1 MYMHIVV
8 YADYIL
14 RTFASIYVRIVG
26 AALSG
31 RFSVTTPYLCTYAQV
46 CMYLHHTIYIYTPLS
61 AIDYPRLGDIRAPS
75 WATGLERG
83 ETIISEFRGT
93 GFAGSAVRGGCRTRR
108 GTVVSREWWF
118 LIFFIFLIEFCYLR
132 G

>member
-1 MYMHIVV
+1 MYVSPH
-8 YADYIL
+8 
-14 RTFASIYVRIVG
+14 
-26 AALSG
+26 
-31 RFSVTTPYLCTYAQV
+31 
-46 CMYLHHTIYIYTPLS
+46 YIYTPFS

-118 LIFFIFLIEFCYLR
+118 LFFFFNIILLFTRVGDGGNGTNGEEEWKGRKNIEV
-132 G
+132 GV